1 MHGRLRVEV
10 KMLRW
15 KLPVLIALGVAA
27 GCQTVPHAAAPHA
40 ISDDLRGT
48 LAAMARAHEQKTMLA
63 FYEALPWQRTAEP
76 FHAFYATMG
85 TTQGELLK
93 DLQAWAGKNQV
104 ELKFAYTDDI
114 AGRALKVMEAR
125 QEKLVRG
132 DAKPD
137 FTRDT
142 LMQMYQDYEWHIS
155 QIQVML
161 PTVTD
166 PELRAYLEKS
176 LKVHEAGS
184 NQLLDLLKKFK
195 A

>member
-1 MHGRLRVEV
+1 
-10 KMLRW
+10 MLRW
-15 KLPVLIALGVAA
+15 KLPLLALVVAA
-27 GCQTVPHAAAPHA
+27 GGCQTVPHASAPHP

-63 FYEALPWQRTAEP
+63 FYEALPWQRTPEP
-76 FHAFYATMG
+76 FHAFYGTMG

-93 DLQAWAGKNQV
+93 DLQAWAKNKNV
-104 ELKFAYTDDI
+104 ELKFAHSDDI

-125 QEKLVRG
+125 QEKLIRS

-155 QIQVML
+155 QIQVIL
-161 PTVTD
+161 PAVTD
-166 PELRAYLEKS
+166 PELKAYLEKS

-184 NQLLDLLKKFK
+184 NQLIDLLKKFK
-195 A
+195 V